1 MKTISFTD
9 DSRTELKT
17 FINTSDCAVVSI
29 TQDDQFFLAFKFDD
43 ENEIDEFIEELKKVK
58 EILIKI

>member
-9 DSRTELKT
+9 ESRTELKT
-17 FINTSDCAVVSI
+17 FINISDCAVVSI
-29 TQDDQFFLAFKFDD
+29 TQDNEFLVFQFDD

-58 EILIKI
+58 EILINL